1 MDTNAINA
9 PRSIVKEFEDS
20 GCSEKTKRIWAT
32 VDVQIETRMYVRSV
46 SGFFR
51 VKYLNVL

>member
-46 SGFFR
+46 CGFFR